1 MTSGPV
7 NFAELALC
15 VELDRRALVS
25 ANVSANRR
33 RFPTELALAL
43 AGIGFGVAGTLG
55 NGGDA
60 VGILW
65 SLGGALV
72 FLGIYFGIL
81 AAFVGVLERRARA
94 AELADPA
101 SLQLLGFLTKSG
113 RVAFGLPASNLVR
126 NVVLIGLT
134 ASSVRVQTRTRSI
147 DVTTSCS
154 SARAIDFN
162 VNEGVFAATPR
173 IKGGIEIDC
182 GIGTVRIAV
191 MPRGRG
197 GIGFVS
203 RAEVGKALAAFEVN
217 TES

>member
-1 MTSGPV
+1 MSTH
-7 NFAELALC
+7 
-15 VELDRRALVS
+15 
-25 ANVSANRR
+25 RR
-33 RFPTELALAL
+33 RFPTELALAF
-43 AGIGFGVAGTLG
+43 AGIALGVAGTLG
-55 NGGDA
+55 NSGDV
-60 VGILW
+60 VGLLW

-94 AELADPA
+94 PELADPA

-113 RVAFGLPASNLVR
+113 RVAFGLPASYLVR

-154 SARAIDFN
+154 SARAIDFD

-173 IKGGIEIDC
+173 IKGGIEIEC
-182 GIGTVRIAV
+182 GIGTVRIVV

-197 GIGFVS
+197 GIGFMS
-203 RAEVGKALAAFEVN
+203 RAEVSKKLSALEVN
-217 TES
+217 TAA